1 MRFKQ
6 FLALES
12 KKEYTDEDEWA
23 EAVKKAHPEVAAKL
37 KFKGRVEG
45 GKDTISAEVSGQD
58 RSYGVFD
65 NDSGK
70 GIVLEEPGKVH
81 LRKSATPVK
90 KGGKPT
96 DPARVFD
103 KKNAN
108 RSVLKKL
115 NDKAGVY
122 YVIQGDA
129 DWHDW
134 SDDANDELA
143 HNGGNTL
150 MIHVMGGNTD
160 GAFDK
165 GDYYGINVIL
175 PLKDDKFE
183 LDATEEAG
191 FSTGD
196 SIADKQVKNYE
207 LAIVKAAIDAL
218 KKNDVP
224 GIYDGLGGVTSK
236 VAKVGGIAEWEAKQL
251 SKLKNKKQ
259 D

>member
-6 FLALES
+6 FLALEG
-12 KKEYTDEDEWA
+12 KKEYTDEEEWVD
-23 EAVKKAHPEVAAKL
+23 AVKKAHPEVAAKL

-65 NDSGK
+65 NDAGK

-81 LRKSATPVK
+81 VRKSNMPVAK
-90 KGGKPT
+90 RGAPT
-96 DPARVFD
+96 DPARAFD
-103 KKNAN
+103 KKNIN

-115 NDKAGVY
+115 NDKAGVF
-122 YVIQGDA
+122 YVIQGEA

-134 SDDANDELA
+134 SDDANDELTRSPN
-143 HNGGNTL
+143 HL
-150 MIHVMGGNTD
+150 MIHVVGGNTE

-165 GDYYGINVIL
+165 GDYWGINVLL
-175 PLKDDKFE
+175 PLKDTKFE
-183 LDATEEAG
+183 LDPTEEAD

-196 SIADKQVKNYE
+196 GIADKQVKNYE

-218 KKNDVP
+218 KKNDAP
-224 GIYDGLGGVTSK
+224 GIYDGLGGVKSK

>member
-1 MRFKQ
+1 MRFKE

-12 KKEYTDEDEWA
+12 QTEYTDEEQWMD
-23 EAVKKAHPEVAAKL
+23 AVKKAHPEVASKL
-37 KFKGRVEG
+37 KFKGRVEQ

-65 NDSGK
+65 NDKGK

-81 LRKSATPVK
+81 VRKTDKPVAK
-90 KGGKPT
+90 RGAPT

-115 NDKAGVY
+115 NDKAGVF
-122 YVIQGDA
+122 YVIQGEA
-129 DWHDW
+129 DYHDW
-134 SDDANDELA
+134 SDEANDELM
-143 HNGGNTL
+143 HSPNHL

-183 LDATEEAG
+183 LDPTEAAD

-196 SIADKQVKNYE
+196 AIADKQVKE
-207 LAIVKAAIDAL
+207 FEHAIVKAALDAI

-224 GIYDGLGGVTSK
+224 GIYDGLDGVTHK
-236 VAKVGGIAEWEAKQL
+236 QMVPKGVAEWETKQL

-259 D
+259 G